1 MRCVVI
7 VPFLNEA
14 AHIGTFLRSLAAQSH
29 RPDRVLLVDD
39 GSTDASPEIAAA
51 FAAAHPWASLLRRPP
66 RPPEKDRLTGAP
78 ELAAFLWAA
87 ERAGDD
93 HDVLV
98 KMDAD
103 LELAPHHFA
112 RVLRGFTE
120 DPRLGMA
127 GVYLSARGADGR
139 LYIERHP
146 ADHVRGPTRFYRRT
160 CFEQI
165 APIPVM
171 LGWDGADEVRARAHG
186 WRTRSFLLEGTP
198 TLHLRPT
205 GLQDGRPEHAERV
218 RPDRVRAQ
226 APAGAG
232 AQAPVLHP
240 GRAEVERRRPV
251 QEEGARAPAVC
262 ARPHLVGAVPAQHHR
277 DRRDVL
283 EAGAAV
289 EARRATHMVGRMALH
304 V

>member
-171 LGWDGADEVRARAHG
+171 LGWDGADEVRARAYG

-205 GLQDGRPEHAERV
+205 GLQDGRLRACARWGLCAYAVGAHPLGVLGAAALQARR
-218 RPDRVRAQ
+218 RPWVLGGLAYVWGWLDAHRRHVPRAPLDIRRAKRTEQRRRVRA
-226 APAGAG
+226 
-232 AQAPVLHP
+232 VL
-240 GRAEVERRRPV
+240 RRR
-251 QEEGARAPAVC
+251 
-262 ARPHLVGAVPAQHHR
+262 
-277 DRRDVL
+277 
-283 EAGAAV
+283 AA
-289 EARRATHMVGRMALH
+289 AALR
-304 V
+304 

>member
-205 GLQDGRPEHAERV
+205 GLQDGRLRACARWGLCAYAVGAHPLGVLGAAALQARR
-218 RPDRVRAQ
+218 RPWVLGGLAYVWGWLDAHRRHVPRAPLDIRRAKRTEQRRRVRA
-226 APAGAG
+226 
-232 AQAPVLHP
+232 VL
-240 GRAEVERRRPV
+240 RRR
-251 QEEGARAPAVC
+251 
-262 ARPHLVGAVPAQHHR
+262 
-277 DRRDVL
+277 
-283 EAGAAV
+283 AA
-289 EARRATHMVGRMALH
+289 AALR
-304 V
+304 